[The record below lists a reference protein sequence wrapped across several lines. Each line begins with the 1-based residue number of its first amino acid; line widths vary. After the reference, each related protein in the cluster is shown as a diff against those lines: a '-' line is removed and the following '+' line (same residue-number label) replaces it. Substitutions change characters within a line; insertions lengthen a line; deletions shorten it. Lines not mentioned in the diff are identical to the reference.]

1 MKTLRERNQAFTLV
15 ELMIVVGI
23 IAVIVGIGVPSWMRA
38 RETAQRTAVINE
50 MRNNVDAF
58 QTYASEQN
66 GVPPTS
72 ALQILPEGMMP
83 YMPKNSTWTAS
94 PQGGGYWC
102 WLSLNAPVNG
112 FTNFVAIYNSC
123 LSQTALQEIDNTID
137 DGNLA
142 SGAFFTQ
149 GVDTSGSP
157 EFGNGNWMFMG
168 VQGYSH

>member
-1 MKTLRERNQAFTLV
+1 MSNKAFTLV

-23 IAVIVGIGVPSWMRA
+23 IAVIVGIAVPSWMRA

-66 GVPPTS
+66 SVPSS
-72 ALQILPEGMMP
+72 ASFQQIPEGMAP
-83 YMPKNSTWTAS
+83 YMPQNSTWTGS

-112 FTNFVAIYNSC
+112 FTNFIAIYNSG
-123 LSQTALQEIDNTID
+123 LSPTALQEIDNTID

-142 SGAFFTQ
+142 TGAFFTQ

-157 EFGNGNWMFMG
+157 GAGNGNWIFMG
-168 VQGYSH
+168 VQGYH